1 MHAYLL
7 TFLPTHMCVCVCIHI
22 HICTYTHIRISHAY
36 PRLTTLDLN
45 VLWAYPCG
53 LQNCVLKFETFQGHG
68 SQDLAGFCGVHI
80 GKNSTYWRSNK
91 RCIDCHHSTRTGIA
105 RRLSKHNQ
113 RQNEDE
119 CPPASIQ
126 LYRLRHLRFQ
136 QPMRLTPMSCQYTAM
151 SRTWSPTPHV
161 LSMLYAA
168 GSASLDSR
176 VACSKCFWRL
186 LEGV

>member
-1 MHAYLL
+1 MSTYIPTYLHACLL
-7 TFLPTHMCVCVCIHI
+7 AYFLTYTHVCMCVCIHI

-113 RQNEDE
+113 RQNVLPVH
-119 CPPASIQ
+119 CNVPNLVANSPCSFYA
-126 LYRLRHLRFQ
+126 LRRRQCLFGFTGG
-136 QPMRLTPMSCQYTAM
+136 LFE
-151 SRTWSPTPHV
+151 V
-161 LSMLYAA
+161 LLALA
-168 GSASLDSR
+168 RRCLKSL
-176 VACSKCFWRL
+176 A
-186 LEGV
+186 